1 MMETVLKQGEIV
13 QKLEETLTKE
23 EPKKGKDISEHVDA
37 LKRRVSQL
45 ELSLKTQKKTPALSC
60 PSKEKACK
68 KCDET
73 FSKKF

>member
-1 MMETVLKQGEIV
+1 MMKTVLKQGEIV
-13 QKLEETLTKE
+13 QKLEEMLTTEKL
-23 EPKKGKDISEHVDA
+23 KKGKDISEHV
-37 LKRRVSQL
+37 VSQL